1 MTGPGSEMITPFV
14 PHPSRFPRFLSSPV
28 SGNAT
33 RHPMNGHCVRWLP
46 LEIRHN
52 PLFLNQFS
60 LAVLGIG
67 IATASEGM
75 FSLSDTQ

>member
-1 MTGPGSEMITPFV
+1 
-14 PHPSRFPRFLSSPV
+14 
-28 SGNAT
+28 
-33 RHPMNGHCVRWLP
+33 